1 MYIYSV
7 TVSVEHAVASEWLE
21 WMQQEHLPAVMQTG
35 CFDKYQF
42 HRLHEPI
49 YEPDTVT
56 YNVLYYVESL
66 EKLEAYRNDHA
77 PRLRHHAFMRYGEK
91 ALAVRSVLEIL

>member
-7 TVSVEHAVASEWLE
+7 TISVENPVAPDWLK
-21 WMQQEHLPAVMQTG
+21 WMQTEHLPEVMSTG
-35 CFDKYQF
+35 CFQKFQL

-49 YEPDTVT
+49 YEPDTTT
-56 YNVLYYVESL
+56 YNVLYYAESL

-77 PRLRHHAFMRYGEK
+77 PRLRHHAYMRYGQK
-91 ALAVRSVLEIL
+91 AMSVISVLEIL